1 MLPAPLKN
9 SKIVTSV
16 KLGKTSEDTEWA
28 GKKWTIQR
36 NWQHWVH
43 MTQDEE
49 KHITLHKQLEE
60 KKNRTFFY
68 AEIVITI
75 NIQYTCK
82 WV

>member
-1 MLPAPLKN
+1 
-9 SKIVTSV
+9 
-16 KLGKTSEDTEWA
+16 
-28 GKKWTIQR
+28 
-36 NWQHWVH
+36 

-82 WV
+82 WVLKASETMMVAASGAEKAYHS